1 MRWKNGN
8 HHPRS
13 QSLQVLSGRTSMKM
27 ELLSLCAGQHGR
39 CSPHGA
45 SLMHINYIQFLKS
58 QLLLIS
64 STTLSLELAHKA
76 AVATRG
82 ERLPC

>member
-1 MRWKNGN
+1 MEKRKPPPKEPVSPGAVWQDVYENG
-8 HHPRS
+8 
-13 QSLQVLSGRTSMKM
+13 TA
-27 ELLSLCAGQHGR
+27 LCAGQHGR